1 MRAFEPMSK
10 LRARALVALLPLYV
24 LCPACSG
31 GDPRTPANARCS
43 DEPSASSKAAPASAE
58 SASAPVIPRTA
69 DEVAA
74 EIVRRI
80 NEGNAEAVVALFGEP
95 MRKAFPLEK
104 SGPFVRGIL
113 SEKGKLVKL
122 EREPGKGNEQHG
134 VYRLEAERGDWTFDL
149 HVDTDGKVL
158 GMKLTAPPPPAP
170 PVAKSTIPLGLPFKA
185 PFFVFW
191 GGDRLEINQHVTHAS
206 QRRAADIVMVDAGG
220 ESHRGD
226 GKKNSDYLVYGQE
239 VLAVA
244 DGSVVTAIDGVPEN
258 EPGGMNPYV
267 APGNLVVVKHADAL
281 YSAYAHL
288 QPGKLRVK
296 EGAKVKRGQVIGLAG
311 NSGNSSEP
319 HLHFQLQDGPRFE
332 KSWGIEPVFA
342 NVPVKRDGTTTTI
355 AEYTFLKGDI
365 VGAPR

>member
-1 MRAFEPMSK
+1 MSK
-10 LRARALVALLPLYV
+10 LRVHALLGLLPFLV
-24 LCPACSG
+24 FGPACSG
-31 GDPRTPANARCS
+31 SDPRTPADARCT
-43 DEPSASSKAAPASAE
+43 DEPRASTQAGPASSEATST
-58 SASAPVIPRTA
+58 SVTPRTA

-80 NEGNAEAVVALFGEP
+80 NEGNAEAVVAMFGEP

-104 SGPFVRGIL
+104 TGPFVRGVV

-149 HVDTDGKVL
+149 HVDKDGKVL
-158 GMKLTAPPPPAP
+158 GMKLTEPPPPAP

-206 QRRAADIVMVDAGG
+206 QRRAADISMVDADGK
-220 ESHRGD
+220 SHRDD
-226 GKKNSDYLVYGQE
+226 GKKNGDYFVYGQE

-244 DGSVVTAIDGVPEN
+244 DGNVVTAIDGVPEN
-258 EPGGMNPYV
+258 EPGTMNPYIV
-267 APGNLVVVKHADAL
+267 PGNLVILKHGDAL

-296 EGAKVKRGQVIGLAG
+296 EGTKVKRGQVLGLAG

-332 KSWGIEPVFA
+332 KSWGVEPVFA